1 MTVLGAC
8 RKGQWHLVISTVT
21 NVHQS
26 LPASHILHTK
36 TFNTKKTKIKIKI
49 KKEKRER
56 EREWKEET
64 A

>member
-49 KKEKRER
+49 KKEKKRER
-56 EREWKEET
+56 ER
-64 A
+64 